1 MAFWLFEE
9 SEMSKTKA
17 AFLMTECKPKPVE
30 FHALGSREVVAHF
43 DGGDITSD
51 AGGLML
57 REVEQRTGI
66 LKKFAACFTDYR
78 NAEAIEHS
86 VEDLVAQRIY
96 GLCLGYEDLNDHDE
110 LRADPVLAVMV
121 GKTDP
126 KGEHRRESRD
136 RGKALAGKSTLN
148 RLELTRADAG
158 PGERYKKVVMNPEAI
173 NRLMVDHFL
182 DAHDRAPLQIILDL
196 DATDDP
202 IHGHQE
208 GRFFHGYYDCY
219 CYLPLYIFCDKFLL
233 SAQLR
238 SASIDPAKGALT
250 DLKRVVAQIR
260 KKWRRVHILVRGDSG
275 FCRDAIMDWCERQ
288 GIDYVFGLAKNPRL
302 LKEIEEELKAA
313 EAESVRTGEMARI
326 FKNLRYRTLE
336 KTWSRTRRVVA
347 KAEHSNKGSNPRF
360 VVTSLPAKG
369 FPAAVLYETGYC
381 GRGEMENR
389 IKEQQLGMFAD
400 RTSTAT
406 MRGNQLRLYFSSIA
420 YILMH
425 DLRRLALKGTDL
437 ERAQCTTIRLK
448 LLKIGAQIHVTV
460 RRVWIRMSAGYPYKE
475 AFQQAFDNLQRI
487 PLRC

>member
-1 MAFWLFEE
+1 
-9 SEMSKTKA
+9 MSKTKA
-17 AFLMTECKPKPVE
+17 AFLMIQRKPNPYE
-30 FHALGSREVVAHF
+30 FHALGSREVTAHF

-78 NAEAIEHS
+78 NREAIEHS
-86 VEDLVAQRIY
+86 VEDLVAQRGY

-126 KGEHRRESRD
+126 KGELRRERRD

-158 PGERYKKVVMNPEAI
+158 PGERYKKIVMNPEAI
-173 NRLMVDHFL
+173 DRLMVDHFL
-182 DAHDRAPLQIILDL
+182 DAHRGAPLQIILDL

-219 CYLPLYIFCDKFLL
+219 CYLPLYIFCSGFLL

-238 SASIDPAKGALT
+238 SSSIDPAKGALG

-260 KKWRRVHILVRGDSG
+260 TKWPRVHILVRGDSG
-275 FCRDAIMDWCERQ
+275 FCRDAMMDWCERR

-302 LKEIEEELKAA
+302 LKEIQEELKVA
-313 EAESVRTGEMARI
+313 EAESARTGEMART
-326 FKNLRYRTLE
+326 FKNLRYQTVE

-347 KAEHSNKGSNPRF
+347 KAEHLNKGSNPRF
-360 VVTSLPAKG
+360 VVTSLPPRL
-369 FPAAVLYETGYC
+369 FPAAVVYETLYC
-381 GRGEMENR
+381 ARGEMENR
-389 IKEQQLGMFAD
+389 IKE
-400 RTSTAT
+400 RS
-406 MRGNQLRLYFSSIA
+406 
-420 YILMH
+420 
-425 DLRRLALKGTDL
+425 
-437 ERAQCTTIRLK
+437 EE
-448 LLKIGAQIHVTV
+448 
-460 RRVWIRMSAGYPYKE
+460 RRVGKE
-475 AFQQAFDNLQRI
+475 CRSRWL
-487 PLRC
+487 

>member
-1 MAFWLFEE
+1 
-9 SEMSKTKA
+9 
-17 AFLMTECKPKPVE
+17 MTECKPKSTE
-30 FHALGSREVVAHF
+30 FHALGSREVVAQF

-57 REVEQRTGI
+57 REVEHRTGV

-78 NAEAIEHS
+78 KTEAIEHP
-86 VEDLVAQRIY
+86 VDDLVAQRAY
-96 GLCLGYEDLNDHDE
+96 ALCLGYEDLNDHDE

-121 GKTDP
+121 GKSDP
-126 KGEHRRESRD
+126 KGEHRREARD

-148 RLELTRADAG
+148 RLELTRADASA
-158 PGERYKKVVMNPEAI
+158 GERYKKIVMNPEAI
-173 NRLMVDHFL
+173 DRLMVDHFL
-182 DAHDRAPLQIILDL
+182 EAYERAPLQIILDL

-219 CYLPLYIFCDKFLL
+219 CYLPLYIFCGEFLL

-238 SASIDPAKGALT
+238 PSSIDPAKGALT

-260 KKWRRVHILVRGDSG
+260 TKWPRAHILVRGDSG
-275 FCRDAIMDWCERQ
+275 FCRDAMMDWCERQ
-288 GIDYVFGLAKNPRL
+288 GIDYVLGLAKNARL
-302 LKEIEEELKAA
+302 LKEIDEELKAA
-313 EAESVRTGEMARI
+313 EAESGRTGEMARI
-326 FKNLRYRTLE
+326 FKNLRYRTLG

-347 KAEHSNKGSNPRF
+347 KAEHLNKGSNPRF
-360 VVTSLPAKG
+360 IVTSLAPRL
-369 FPAAVLYETGYC
+369 FPAAVLYETVYC
-381 GRGEMENR
+381 ARGEMENR

-400 RTSTAT
+400 RTSTGT

-448 LLKIGAQIHVTV
+448 LLKIGAQIHVSV
-460 RRVWIRMSAGYPYKE
+460 RRVWIRMAAGYPYKE
-475 AFQQAFDNLQRI
+475 AFHQAFNNLQQI
-487 PLRC
+487 PMHS